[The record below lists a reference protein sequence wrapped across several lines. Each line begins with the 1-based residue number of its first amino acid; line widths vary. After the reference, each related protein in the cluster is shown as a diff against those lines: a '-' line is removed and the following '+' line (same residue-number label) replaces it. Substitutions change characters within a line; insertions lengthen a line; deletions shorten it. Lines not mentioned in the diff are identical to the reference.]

1 MLLSM
6 SPHHF
11 PTSCGMLAECRMDKK
26 MAILLVGFPAREE
39 KRIVSHKVY
48 CAASAAAM
56 AFCASGAITS

>member
-1 MLLSM
+1 
-6 SPHHF
+6 
-11 PTSCGMLAECRMDKK
+11 MLAECRMDKK